1 MSAERAVLVLT
12 LLNLAVLIAEALYSV
27 LGLFLGR

>member
-12 LLNLAVLIAEALYSV
+12 LLNLAVLIAEALYNV